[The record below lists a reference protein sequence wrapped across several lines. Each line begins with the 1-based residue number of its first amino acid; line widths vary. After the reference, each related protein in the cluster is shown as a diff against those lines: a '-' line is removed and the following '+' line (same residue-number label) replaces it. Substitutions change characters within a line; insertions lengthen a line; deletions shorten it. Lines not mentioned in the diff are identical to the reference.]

1 MGGVMSRFYSSFE
14 KQIDTKGRVS
24 VPASFRA
31 SVQEAGGEK
40 DGDRIFCFPSLI
52 DSAIECYAKPQYDAL
67 LESVLGVIETPEAR
81 EQLELA
87 IIARTFELTFDGDGR
102 VTFPDKLLKA
112 AGIEKAVALIGR
124 GDRFQL
130 WQPEAW
136 AEAERKALEA
146 AASLRHLLMR
156 GGRTAPAIP
165 ALKPEGAV

>member
-1 MGGVMSRFYSSFE
+1 MSRFYSNFE

-31 SVQEAGGEK
+31 AVQEAGGDR

-52 DSAIECYAKPQYDAL
+52 DTAVECYAKPQYDAL
-67 LESVLGVIETPEAR
+67 LESVLGVIESPDAR

-87 IIARTFELTFDGDGR
+87 IIARTFELAFDGDGR
-102 VTFPDKLLKA
+102 VTFPEKLLKA

-130 WQPEAW
+130 WSPGAW

-146 AASLRHLLMR
+146 AAGLRHLLMR
-156 GGRTAPAIP
+156 GNRSAPAIP
-165 ALKPEGAV
+165 TLKPEGAQ